1 MFLILKQK
9 LKTTTFQRS
18 TNVIIKSYLIVGK
31 FAYNYSTQTI
41 KGELFWGTH
50 FQHGGKFVPQ
60 KQSHNV
66 LCQPDSTQSPATS
79 KWLI

>member
-31 FAYNYSTQTI
+31 FAYN
-41 KGELFWGTH
+41 
-50 FQHGGKFVPQ
+50 
-60 KQSHNV
+60 
-66 LCQPDSTQSPATS
+66 
-79 KWLI
+79 